1 MVDHQDFKFGY
12 SVVWM
17 PLIFVLLL
25 WIVFWA
31 EVKFGARFSDW
42 GIYPRTTQGLRGILC
57 SPFLHG
63 DIKHLYHNSLP
74 LLVLL
79 PALRYFYRE
88 VSIYVLLGGILLS
101 GFLTWAIGRPSY
113 HIGASGLIYVLV
125 SFIFFKGIYTRYYR
139 LVALSLFVISVYGGL
154 IWYVFPGIQQHIS
167 WEAHLAGFITGLL
180 FSLLIKTE
188 KFKKIP
194 KYDWEKPDYNPS
206 EDTFMRHFDENGNFI
221 ELPQQTTTSDFEV
234 VYEFKEDKKEEL

>member
-42 GIYPRTTQGLRGILC
+42 GIYPRTAQGLRGILY

-101 GFLTWAIGRPSY
+101 GFLTWVIGRPSY

-154 IWYVFPGIQQHIS
+154 IWYVFPGIEQHIS
-167 WEAHLAGFITGLL
+167 WEAHLAGFITGTVFSVL
-180 FSLLIKTE
+180 FKTE
-188 KFKKIP
+188 KVKKIP
-194 KYDWEKPDYNPS
+194 KYDWEKPEYNPS
-206 EDTFMRHFDENGNFI
+206 EDAFMRHFDGNGNFI
-221 ELPQQTTTSDFEV
+221 ELPQQTTTQDVEV
-234 VYEFKEDKKEEL
+234 FYEYKEKQED

>member
-63 DIKHLYHNSLP
+63 DIKHLYHNSLIYDLIAFLFP
-74 LLVLL
+74 LKNKYKLMK
-79 PALRYFYRE
+79 
-88 VSIYVLLGGILLS
+88 SI
-101 GFLTWAIGRPSY
+101 
-113 HIGASGLIYVLV
+113 
-125 SFIFFKGIYTRYYR
+125 
-139 LVALSLFVISVYGGL
+139 
-154 IWYVFPGIQQHIS
+154 
-167 WEAHLAGFITGLL
+167 
-180 FSLLIKTE
+180 
-188 KFKKIP
+188 IP
-194 KYDWEKPDYNPS
+194 K
-206 EDTFMRHFDENGNFI
+206 
-221 ELPQQTTTSDFEV
+221 
-234 VYEFKEDKKEEL
+234 